1 MKRLLN
7 AESVLDFWH
16 PIPHAVDGLNNK
28 RGAARFVYLT
38 LLHYFFYYKCFP
50 DLTTFPERSEELIK
64 QGITYLAP
72 TVTIDAVIQFLKN
85 KHQVYRYK
93 KEIRTNFG
101 YRLFTPED
109 LVKIEARMREIV
121 DRNEPITREVW
132 DRNEAIKFF
141 KDMGEHFKAEIISD
155 LPENE
160 TITLYRQGDRKSV
173 V

>member
-1 MKRLLN
+1 MKRLCN

-16 PIPHAVDGLNNK
+16 PIPHAIDGLNNK
-28 RGAARFVYLT
+28 KGAERFVYLT

-50 DLTTFPERSEELIK
+50 DFTTFPEGSEELIK

-109 LVKIEARMREIV
+109 LVTIGNNFSV
-121 DRNEPITREVW
+121 
-132 DRNEAIKFF
+132 FF
-141 KDMGEHFKAEIISD
+141 SGK
-155 LPENE
+155 
-160 TITLYRQGDRKSV
+160 DRKSV